1 MPPHILILHN
11 IRSNH
16 NVGSLFRIADCVG
29 ISKIILSGYTP
40 TPIDLFG
47 RVVKEIAK
55 TALGAE
61 KSVAWEKV
69 STLKNIVQRLK
80 KEAYEVVAIEQDKKS
95 LDYKKYK
102 VKNPTAFVLGNEVE
116 GLSLKEKS
124 LCDVCVE
131 IPMKGEKESL
141 NVSIAGGVVLFR
153 VLGI

>member
-29 ISKIILSGYTP
+29 ISKIVLSGYTP

-47 RVVKEIAK
+47 RVVKEISK

-61 KSVAWEKV
+61 ENISWEKAG
-69 STLKNIVQRLK
+69 TLKKIVEKLK
-80 KEAYEVVAIEQDKKS
+80 KEKYNIVAIEQDTKS
-95 LDYKKYK
+95 FDYKKYK
-102 VKNPTAFVLGNEVE
+102 VKNPTAFVLGNEVK
-116 GLSLKEKS
+116 GLSTKERS
-124 LCDVCVE
+124 LCDVCLE

-141 NVSIAGGVVLFR
+141 NVSVAGAVVLFR
-153 VLGI
+153 VLGV